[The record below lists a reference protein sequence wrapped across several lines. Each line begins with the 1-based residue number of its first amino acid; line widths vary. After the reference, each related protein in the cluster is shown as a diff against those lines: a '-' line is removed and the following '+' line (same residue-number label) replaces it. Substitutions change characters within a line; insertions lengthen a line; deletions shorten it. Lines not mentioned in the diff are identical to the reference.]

1 MLLQHVQKNT
11 AMKQFLIIACLVL
24 LGEITFAQNVSSTD
38 TSRIKPKFSFT
49 PGPVIESADSFHNSS
64 FYQKSIKNVEY
75 QNRGAEDRR
84 DPNSADPNAIP
95 ARRVP
100 EQKTLPPTPVK

>member
-1 MLLQHVQKNT
+1 
-11 AMKQFLIIACLVL
+11 MKQFIIITCLIL
-24 LGEITFAQNVSSTD
+24 LGEITFAQNVLPAHD
-38 TSRIKPKFSFT
+38 TARIKPKFSFT